1 LNILPR
7 ISFCGVLTVSCSEIR
22 HCAKRQNVGG
32 HAKRYLQIKIQY
44 DKLKNMAMEKETLS
58 KAQAKFMQL
67 DNVVDVRMGYK
78 FIDGWITNH
87 PAIIIKVGEKKTENK
102 LLSEGIEIL
111 PKQFEGYPIDIVE
124 PTLFDYLGELELA
137 EVAFKTDNVAEITS
151 KYFPPKNLPLSKVTE
166 RIKLNAHVSPE
177 KGWENLKSHITKT
190 KSSNTIAMY
199 DFGAKHI
206 RDSIIETG
214 KKQSFTSLTLAIQKG
229 ESVGEGTKKDDLKD
243 AEMIEEIK
251 KSLKHKFK
259 STYIKIG
266 TKNGWVPYS
275 YHIKVSVSDGK
286 RFWLSSGN
294 WQSSNQPSSDVIE
307 NNSHN
312 DLLQD
317 YNREWNL
324 IIENENLSELLEKY
338 IIHDYQNN
346 LEGFELKYME
356 LAQEIFF
363 TVPIEDIVEPLRSD
377 LNVQPF
383 EELNIDREVTL
394 TPLLSPDNYF
404 DEVMQL
410 IESAQSELYIQN
422 QTFNAPW
429 NEKLKSF
436 DTNSYLYKLVKIVLD
451 KQNAGI
457 DVKIIFRRDVGM
469 VRENLENLVK
479 FGFDPN
485 NIKVQDKCHTKGI
498 IVDGQKVLVGSHN
511 WSNMGVSLN
520 RDASILFEDDEI
532 TEYFSKIF
540 LHDWENLAQPK
551 IRTRTISDDKPT
563 QFMKIS
569 LRQLQEML

>member
-1 LNILPR
+1 
-7 ISFCGVLTVSCSEIR
+7 LTVSCSEIR

-410 IESAQSELYIQN
+410 IESAL
-422 QTFNAPW
+422 
-429 NEKLKSF
+429 
-436 DTNSYLYKLVKIVLD
+436 
-451 KQNAGI
+451 

>member
-1 LNILPR
+1 
-7 ISFCGVLTVSCSEIR
+7 
-22 HCAKRQNVGG
+22 
-32 HAKRYLQIKIQY
+32 
-44 DKLKNMAMEKETLS
+44 MAMEKETLS
-58 KAQAKFMQL
+58 KAQTKFMQL
-67 DNVVDVRMGYK
+67 DNVFDVRMGYK
-78 FIDGWITNH
+78 FIDGWITNQ

-124 PTLFDYLGELELA
+124 PSVFDYLGELELA
-137 EVAFKTDNVAEITS
+137 EVTFNNDKVAEITS
-151 KYFPPKNLPLSKVTE
+151 KYFSPENLSLSKVTE

-177 KGWENLKSHITKT
+177 KGWENLKGHITKT

-206 RDSIIETG
+206 RDSIIEAG

-229 ESVGEGTKKDDLKD
+229 ESIGEGTKKDDLKD
-243 AEMIEEIK
+243 AEMIEELK
-251 KSLKHKFK
+251 KILKHKFK

-275 YHIKVSVSDGK
+275 YHIKVSVSDSK

-294 WQSSNQPSSDVIE
+294 WQSSNQPNSDVIE
-307 NNSHN
+307 SNSHN
-312 DLLQD
+312 DLLQQ

-324 IIENENLSELLEKY
+324 IIENKKLSELLEKY
-338 IIHDYQNN
+338 IIHDYENN
-346 LEGFELKYME
+346 LERLQLKYME
-356 LAQEIFF
+356 LAQDIFF
-363 TVPIEDIVEPLRSD
+363 TIPIEDIVEPLRSD

-383 EELNIDREVTL
+383 EELNIDREVIL

-429 NEKLKSF
+429 SEKLKSF
-436 DTNSYLYKLVKIVLD
+436 DTDSYLYKLIKIVLD

-485 NIKVQDKCHTKGI
+485 NIKIQDKCHTKGI

-520 RDASILFEDDEI
+520 RDASILFEDEEI
-532 TEYFSKIF
+532 TQYFRKIF
-540 LHDWENLAQPK
+540 LHDWENLAQSK
-551 IRTRTISDDKPT
+551 IRTRTLSDDKPT
-563 QFMKIS
+563 HFVKVS